1 MQLHEGFMDGSISFA
16 SHLHHNNLPQDR
28 DCSRLYCS
36 CIY

>member
-16 SHLHHNNLPQDR
+16 LHLHHNNLPQDR
-28 DCSRLYCS
+28 NCTCLYCS